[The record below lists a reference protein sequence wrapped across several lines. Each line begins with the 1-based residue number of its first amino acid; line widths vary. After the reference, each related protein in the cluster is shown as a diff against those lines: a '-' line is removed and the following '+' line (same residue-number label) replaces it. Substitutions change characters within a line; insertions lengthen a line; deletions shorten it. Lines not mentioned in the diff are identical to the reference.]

1 MFTGIV
7 KSVGSVK
14 TLEEDHLLISTDDDN
29 FYNLETGT
37 SISIDGC
44 CLTLREYI
52 DKDLLFQISDET
64 ISRTSLNKDHCGFVN
79 MELPLT
85 VNSLLSG
92 HIVQGHVDG
101 VIELDEVTKLD
112 NELWN
117 FYFKYADE
125 KYIVDKGSITI
136 NGISLTVV
144 EPDKDKFSVAVIE
157 ETYKRT
163 NLKNLKINSS
173 VNVEYDIVIK
183 YLEKLNY
190 DKWHKRN
197 N

>member
-1 MFTGIV
+1 MFTGII

-117 FYFKYADE
+117 FHFKYADE

-190 DKWHKRN
+190 DK
-197 N
+197 

>member
-52 DKDLLFQISDET
+52 NKDLLFQISDET

-117 FYFKYADE
+117 FHFKYADE

-163 NLKNLKINSS
+163 NLKHLKINSL

-190 DKWHKRN
+190 DK
-197 N
+197 

>member
-52 DKDLLFQISDET
+52 NKDLLFQISDET

-101 VIELDEVTKLD
+101 VIELHEVTKLD

-144 EPDKDKFSVAVIE
+144 EPTKDKFSVAVIE

-163 NLKNLKINSS
+163 NLKHLKINNS

-190 DKWHKRN
+190 DK
-197 N
+197 

>member
-14 TLEEDHLLISTDDDN
+14 TLEEDHLLISTDDEN

-52 DKDLLFQISDET
+52 NKDLLFQISDET

-117 FYFKYADE
+117 FHFKYADE

-163 NLKNLKINSS
+163 NLKHLKINSS

-190 DKWHKRN
+190 DK
-197 N
+197 

>member
-101 VIELDEVTKLD
+101 VIELDDVTKLD

-117 FYFKYADE
+117 FHFKYADE

-144 EPDKDKFSVAVIE
+144 EPTKDKFSVAVIE

-163 NLKNLKINSS
+163 NLKHLKINSS

-190 DKWHKRN
+190 DK
-197 N
+197 

>member
-29 FYNLETGT
+29 FYNLEQGT

-44 CLTLREYI
+44 CLTLKEYI
-52 DKDLLFQISDET
+52 DKNLLFQISDET

-101 VIELDEVTKLD
+101 VIELYEVSKLD

-163 NLKNLKINSS
+163 NLKHLKINSS

-190 DKWHKRN
+190 DK
-197 N
+197 

>member
-52 DKDLLFQISDET
+52 NKDLLFQISEET

-117 FYFKYADE
+117 FHFKYADE

-163 NLKNLKINSS
+163 NLKHLKINSS

-190 DKWHKRN
+190 DK
-197 N
+197 

>member
-64 ISRTSLNKDHCGFVN
+64 ISRTSLNKNHCGFVN

-117 FYFKYADE
+117 FYFKYAEE

-163 NLKNLKINSS
+163 NLKHLKINSS

-190 DKWHKRN
+190 DK
-197 N
+197 

>member
-52 DKDLLFQISDET
+52 DNNLLFQISDET

-163 NLKNLKINSS
+163 NLKHLKMNSS

-190 DKWHKRN
+190 DK
-197 N
+197 

>member
-52 DKDLLFQISDET
+52 NKDLLFQISDET
-64 ISRTSLNKDHCGFVN
+64 ISRTSLNKDHCGYVN

-85 VNSLLSG
+85 VNTLLSG

-144 EPDKDKFSVAVIE
+144 EPVKDKFSVAVIE

-163 NLKNLKINSS
+163 NLKHLKINNS

-190 DKWHKRN
+190 DK
-197 N
+197 

>member
-7 KSVGSVK
+7 KSVGSVQ

-29 FYNLETGT
+29 FYNLEQGT

-52 DKDLLFQISDET
+52 DNNLLFQISDET

-101 VIELDEVTKLD
+101 VIELDEATKLD

-117 FYFKYADE
+117 FHFKYADE

-163 NLKNLKINSS
+163 NLKHLKINSS

-190 DKWHKRN
+190 DK
-197 N
+197 

>member
-52 DKDLLFQISDET
+52 NKDLLFQISDET

-117 FYFKYADE
+117 FHFKYADE

-163 NLKNLKINSS
+163 NLKYLKINSS

-183 YLEKLNY
+183 YLEKLNH
-190 DKWHKRN
+190 DK
-197 N
+197 

>member
-52 DKDLLFQISDET
+52 YKDLLFQISDET

-117 FYFKYADE
+117 FHFKYADE

-163 NLKNLKINSS
+163 NLKHLKMNSS

-190 DKWHKRN
+190 DK
-197 N
+197 

>member
-52 DKDLLFQISDET
+52 NKDLLFQISDET

-101 VIELDEVTKLD
+101 VIELDKVTKLD

-163 NLKNLKINSS
+163 NLKHLKINSS

-190 DKWHKRN
+190 DK
-197 N
+197 

>member
-29 FYNLETGT
+29 FYNLEQGT

-64 ISRTSLNKDHCGFVN
+64 ISRTSLNKDHCGYVN

-85 VNSLLSG
+85 VNTLLSG

-117 FYFKYADE
+117 FHFKYADE

-144 EPDKDKFSVAVIE
+144 EPTKDKFSVAVIE

-163 NLKNLKINSS
+163 NLKHLKINNS

-190 DKWHKRN
+190 DK
-197 N
+197 

>member
-52 DKDLLFQISDET
+52 NKDLLFQISDET

-101 VIELDEVTKLD
+101 VMELDEVTKLD
-112 NELWN
+112 NELWT
-117 FYFKYADE
+117 FHFKYADE

-144 EPDKDKFSVAVIE
+144 EPNKDKFSVAVIE

-163 NLKNLKINSS
+163 NLKHLKINSS

-190 DKWHKRN
+190 DK
-197 N
+197 

>member
-14 TLEEDHLLISTDDDN
+14 TLEKDHLLISTDDDN
-29 FYNLETGT
+29 FYNLEQGT

-52 DKDLLFQISDET
+52 DNNLLFQISDET
-64 ISRTSLNKDHCGFVN
+64 ISRTSLNKDHCGYVN

-85 VNSLLSG
+85 VNTLLSG

-163 NLKNLKINSS
+163 NLKHLKINSS

-190 DKWHKRN
+190 DK
-197 N
+197 

>member
-7 KSVGSVK
+7 KSVGSIK
-14 TLEEDHLLISTDDDN
+14 TLEKDHLLISTDDEN

-37 SISIDGC
+37 SIAIDGC

-117 FYFKYADE
+117 FRFKYAAE

-163 NLKNLKINSS
+163 NLKHLKINSS

-190 DKWHKRN
+190 DK
-197 N
+197 

>member
-14 TLEEDHLLISTDDDN
+14 TLEEDHLLFSTDDDI

-52 DKDLLFQISDET
+52 NKDLLFQISDET

-117 FYFKYADE
+117 FHFKYADE

-163 NLKNLKINSS
+163 NLKHLKTNSS

-190 DKWHKRN
+190 DK
-197 N
+197 

>member
-29 FYNLETGT
+29 FYNLEQGT

-52 DKDLLFQISDET
+52 DYNLLFQISDET
-64 ISRTSLNKDHCGFVN
+64 ISRTSLNKDHCGYVN

-85 VNSLLSG
+85 VNTLLSG

-117 FYFKYADE
+117 FHFKYADE

-163 NLKNLKINSS
+163 NLKHLKINSS

-190 DKWHKRN
+190 DK
-197 N
+197 

>member
-117 FYFKYADE
+117 FHFKYADE

-163 NLKNLKINSS
+163 NLKHLKINNS

-190 DKWHKRN
+190 DK
-197 N
+197 

>member
-14 TLEEDHLLISTDDDN
+14 TLEEDHLLISTDDEN

-101 VIELDEVTKLD
+101 VIELDEVTKLE

-117 FYFKYADE
+117 FHFKYADE

-144 EPDKDKFSVAVIE
+144 EPTKDKFSVAVIE

-163 NLKNLKINSS
+163 NLKHLKINNS

-190 DKWHKRN
+190 DK
-197 N
+197 

>member
-52 DKDLLFQISDET
+52 NKDLLFQISDET

-101 VIELDEVTKLD
+101 VIELDEATKLD

-117 FYFKYADE
+117 FHFKYADE

-163 NLKNLKINSS
+163 NLKHLKINSS

-190 DKWHKRN
+190 DK
-197 N
+197 

>member
-52 DKDLLFQISDET
+52 NKDLLFQISDET

-112 NELWN
+112 SELWN
-117 FYFKYADE
+117 FHFKYADE

-144 EPDKDKFSVAVIE
+144 EPTKDKFSVAVIE

-163 NLKNLKINSS
+163 NLKHLKINNS

-190 DKWHKRN
+190 DK
-197 N
+197 

>member
-101 VIELDEVTKLD
+101 VIDLDEVTKLD

-117 FYFKYADE
+117 FHFKYADE

-163 NLKNLKINSS
+163 NLKHLKMNSS

-190 DKWHKRN
+190 DK
-197 N
+197 

>member
-14 TLEEDHLLISTDDDN
+14 TLEEDHLLISTDDEN
-29 FYNLETGT
+29 FYNLEPGT
-37 SISIDGC
+37 SVSIDGC

-52 DKDLLFQISDET
+52 EKDLLFQISEET
-64 ISRTSLNKDHCGFVN
+64 ISRTSLNKDHCGYVN

-85 VNSLLSG
+85 VNTLLSG

-144 EPDKDKFSVAVIE
+144 EPTNDKFSVAVIE

-163 NLKNLKINSS
+163 NLKHLKINNS

-190 DKWHKRN
+190 DK
-197 N
+197 

>member
-29 FYNLETGT
+29 FYNLEQGT

-52 DKDLLFQISDET
+52 DNDLLFQISDET

-85 VNSLLSG
+85 VNSLISG

-163 NLKNLKINSS
+163 NLKHLKINSS

-190 DKWHKRN
+190 DK
-197 N
+197 

>member
-117 FYFKYADE
+117 FHFKYADE

-163 NLKNLKINSS
+163 NLKHLKMNSS

-190 DKWHKRN
+190 DK
-197 N
+197 

>member
-52 DKDLLFQISDET
+52 NKDLLFQISDET

-92 HIVQGHVDG
+92 HIVQGHVDE

-117 FYFKYADE
+117 FHFKYADE

-163 NLKNLKINSS
+163 NLKHLKINSS

-190 DKWHKRN
+190 DK
-197 N
+197 

>member
-29 FYNLETGT
+29 FYNLEQGT

-52 DKDLLFQISDET
+52 DNNLLFQISDET
-64 ISRTSLNKDHCGFVN
+64 ISRTSLNKDHCGYVN

-85 VNSLLSG
+85 VNTLLSG

-112 NELWN
+112 NALWN

-144 EPDKDKFSVAVIE
+144 EPNKDKFSVAVIE

-163 NLKNLKINSS
+163 NLKHLKINSS

-190 DKWHKRN
+190 DK
-197 N
+197 

>member
-52 DKDLLFQISDET
+52 NKDLLFQISDET

-101 VIELDEVTKLD
+101 VIELDDVTKLD

-117 FYFKYADE
+117 FHFKYADE

-163 NLKNLKINSS
+163 NLKHLKINNS

-190 DKWHKRN
+190 DK
-197 N
+197 

>member
-29 FYNLETGT
+29 FCNLETGT

-52 DKDLLFQISDET
+52 NKDLLFQISDET

-117 FYFKYADE
+117 FHFKYADE

-163 NLKNLKINSS
+163 NLKHLKINSS

-190 DKWHKRN
+190 DK
-197 N
+197 

>member
-7 KSVGSVK
+7 KSVGSIK
-14 TLEEDHLLISTDDDN
+14 TLEKDHLLISTDDEN

-37 SISIDGC
+37 SIAIDGC

-64 ISRTSLNKDHCGFVN
+64 ISKTSLNKDHCGFVN

-117 FYFKYADE
+117 FRFKYAAE

-144 EPDKDKFSVAVIE
+144 EPTKDKFNVAVIE

-163 NLKNLKINSS
+163 NLKHLKTNST

-190 DKWHKRN
+190 DK
-197 N
+197 

>member
-29 FYNLETGT
+29 FNNLETGT

-52 DKDLLFQISDET
+52 NKDLLFQISDET

-117 FYFKYADE
+117 FHFKYADE

-163 NLKNLKINSS
+163 NLKHLKMNSS

-190 DKWHKRN
+190 DK
-197 N
+197 

>member
-52 DKDLLFQISDET
+52 NKDLLFQISDET

-117 FYFKYADE
+117 FHFKYADE

-144 EPDKDKFSVAVIE
+144 EPTNDKFSVAVIE

-163 NLKNLKINSS
+163 NLKHLKINNS

-190 DKWHKRN
+190 DK
-197 N
+197 

>member
-52 DKDLLFQISDET
+52 NKDLLFQISDET

-117 FYFKYADE
+117 YHFKYADE

-163 NLKNLKINSS
+163 NLKHLKINSS

-190 DKWHKRN
+190 DK
-197 N
+197 

>member
-64 ISRTSLNKDHCGFVN
+64 ISRTSLNKDHCGYVN

-85 VNSLLSG
+85 VNTLLSG

-144 EPDKDKFSVAVIE
+144 EPTKDKFSVAVIE

-163 NLKNLKINSS
+163 NLKHLKINNS

-190 DKWHKRN
+190 DK
-197 N
+197 